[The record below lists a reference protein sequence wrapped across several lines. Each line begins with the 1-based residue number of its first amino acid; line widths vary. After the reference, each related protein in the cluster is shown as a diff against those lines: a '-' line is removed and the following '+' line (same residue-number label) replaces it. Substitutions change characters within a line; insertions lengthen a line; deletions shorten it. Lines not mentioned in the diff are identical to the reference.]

1 MHVCVSAFH
10 KGRDKVL
17 SFKRSP
23 IFRPKRLSLFDWRIF
38 LSLFLSLFPLT
49 EASDMKMRMHTTSE
63 QPGVV
68 TTARN
73 LMRIG
78 SIPYVYIPVRARTR
92 APRFINKMN
101 TPTFGVASPSKIEI
115 RARRAKEGER
125 KGEREYLLAYILNI
139 ILYEDQ

>member
-1 MHVCVSAFH
+1 LTD
-10 KGRDKVL
+10 G
-17 SFKRSP
+17 SFS
-23 IFRPKRLSLFDWRIF
+23 LSL
-38 LSLFLSLFPLT
+38 SLSLFPLT
-49 EASDMKMRMHTTSE
+49 EASDMKMRMHTTSAQPGE
-63 QPGVV
+63 QAGVV

-115 RARRAKEGER
+115 RARRAKEREKER
-125 KGEREYLLAYILNI
+125 KREREREGGKENVCSLILF
-139 ILYEDQ
+139 